1 MRFTQDATYWA
12 PFTTNEFNEITY
24 VAPVP
29 LKVRWE
35 DKLSK
40 MNTPEGKEV
49 MSKAI
54 VYSQID
60 LAIDGHLFLGTSLE
74 GNPDN
79 VPDAHLIL
87 FFGNTPNLSGTK
99 SVRKSKLGVE

>member
-12 PFTTNEFNEITY
+12 PATTNEFNEITY
-24 VAPVP
+24 SAPTA

-35 DKLSK
+35 DKLTK
-40 MNTPEGKEV
+40 MNTPDGKEV

-60 LAIDGHLFLGTSLE
+60 LEIDGHLFLGTSVE
-74 GNPDN
+74 ADPNDE
-79 VPDAHLIL
+79 PDAHLIL

-99 SVRKSKLGVE
+99 SVRKSIL